1 MGLRLDSK
9 ASENHDGGDDV
20 EKEDDG
26 HDGFEGRIIVV
37 MNWLQKCLWL
47 LWFLLPTV
55 MTVMMIVVKDDAADD
70 IVVRWSL
77 WREKEERRDWN

>member
-20 EKEDDG
+20 EKDDDG

-37 MNWLQKCLWL
+37 MN
-47 LWFLLPTV
+47 
-55 MTVMMIVVKDDAADD
+55 
-70 IVVRWSL
+70 
-77 WREKEERRDWN
+77 